1 MIHLDLGTLIV
12 FGLLTLAILSVWLPA
27 RVGLLNVRVWM
38 WLFGVSASAG
48 FYFGIV
54 GPGGILSLAVL
65 GACCRLTTMEKLPKP
80 LRVLCGFAVIGLV
93 VLLFLHKVPYFTN
106 PLVFNEVY
114 FSARS
119 TAYFKYWNYDKAA
132 AGLMLLAYFG
142 QICRQADCFKRAFNA
157 AWLVSIVT
165 VGVTLSLAAGVH
177 YIAPDL
183 KVGGVLLLWAWGN
196 LFFTCVAE
204 EMLFRGMAQR
214 CLSTINSAKAYQ
226 VFVVILVGVLFG
238 LTHAGGGY
246 IYAMLATVAG
256 IGYGYVYYQSGR
268 IETAILTHFLLN
280 AAHAVFFTYPA
291 LKI

>member
-1 MIHLDLGTLIV
+1 MINLNLATLIV

-27 RVGLLNVRVWM
+27 RICILRARVWM
-38 WLFGVSASAG
+38 WLFGFSALAG

-54 GPGGILSLAVL
+54 GLGGILYLVVLGLFCHLAVT
-65 GACCRLTTMEKLPKP
+65 ATIPVP
-80 LRVLCGFAVIGLV
+80 LRVLCGFIVVGLV
-93 VLLFLHKVPYFTN
+93 VPLFLHKAPYFTN

-142 QICRQADCFKRAFNA
+142 QICRQADCFKRAFNT
-157 AWLVSIVT
+157 AWPVSIVT

-226 VFVVILVGVLFG
+226 VFVVVLVGVLFG
-238 LTHAGGGY
+238 LAHAGGGY

-291 LKI
+291 LKA

>member
-1 MIHLDLGTLIV
+1 MIHLDIGTLIV
-12 FGLLTLAILSVWLPA
+12 FGLLTLAILSIWLPA
-27 RVGLLNVRVWM
+27 RICILRARVWM
-38 WLFGVSASAG
+38 WLFGFSALAG
-48 FYFGIV
+48 FYYGIV
-54 GPGGILSLAVL
+54 GPGGVLSLVVL

-80 LRVLCGFAVIGLV
+80 LRVLCGFVVIGLV

-114 FSARS
+114 FSGRS

-132 AGLMLLAYFG
+132 AGLLLLAYFG
-142 QICRQADCFKRAFNA
+142 QICRQADCFTRVFKAV
-157 AWLVSIVT
+157 WPVSMVT
-165 VGVTLSLAAGVH
+165 VGVTLSLAAGFH
-177 YIAPDL
+177 YIVPDV

-226 VFVVILVGVLFG
+226 VFVVILVGALFG
-238 LTHAGGGY
+238 LAHAGGGY
-246 IYAMLATVAG
+246 TYVMLATVAG
-256 IGYGYVYYQSGR
+256 IGYGYAYYRSGR
-268 IETAILTHFLLN
+268 IEAAILTHFLLN
-280 AAHAVFFTYPA
+280 AVHAVLFTYPA